1 MNRKQFLQRL
11 ALAGAGLAG
20 TVPLMRAPL
29 AAESETKRPRAIA
42 MWDFSWLERRWPGAG
57 YEDWD
62 SILDEL
68 KKRGYDAVR
77 IDAYPHLV
85 ATAADRTWELLPCWN
100 QQVWGSPA
108 RNRVR
113 VQPELNQ
120 FIRKCGDRG
129 LRVALST
136 WFRQD

>member
-62 SILDEL
+62 QALDEL
-68 KKRGYDAVR
+68 AVR
-77 IDAYPHLV
+77 GRSRLV
-85 ATAADRTWELLPCWN
+85 CRRGSARTRTTSGLPLRQQSGWPRFGTQRSRASARRGCW
-100 QQVWGSPA
+100 
-108 RNRVR
+108 
-113 VQPELNQ
+113 
-120 FIRKCGDRG
+120 
-129 LRVALST
+129 
-136 WFRQD
+136 